1 MVRTEVE
8 LTDEQSEA
16 LAGLADRE
24 RVSVGEMVHRAVDLL
39 IRTQHEPNRPDV
51 RRRAIAAAGR
61 YSSDRHDVS
70 EAHDEYLAQ
79 AYRS

>member
-1 MVRTEVE
+1 MVRTQVE

-16 LAGLADRE
+16 LASLAARE
-24 RVSVGEMVHRAVDLL
+24 HVSLGEMVHRAVDLL
-39 IRTQHEPNRPDV
+39 IQTQHEPKRPDV

-61 YSSDRHDVS
+61 YASDRHDVS
-70 EAHDEYLAQ
+70 EAHDQYLAQ